1 LATIVAACYQK
12 ILAAGRAGLFCIPL
26 LTLSGAK
33 TVSKTDIYRHF
44 PDSPNG
50 CTTVATGRL
59 TSAQHSSRRDFC
71 AQAPHHE
78 SAVPHKPTVTH
89 IRAGCAAHGDNSFFA
104 AACARSG
111 RGLTNSCWSAHI
123 KPHRPPARP
132 RLPMATIAELVYPYS
147 YKKQQRAVQMAF
159 YAFYV
164 IAIIVLILHFTGW
177 LKRNNLEWLVLAVAV
192 AVFPV
197 VIFLR

>member
-1 LATIVAACYQK
+1 
-12 ILAAGRAGLFCIPL
+12 
-26 LTLSGAK
+26 
-33 TVSKTDIYRHF
+33 
-44 PDSPNG
+44 
-50 CTTVATGRL
+50 
-59 TSAQHSSRRDFC
+59 
-71 AQAPHHE
+71 
-78 SAVPHKPTVTH
+78 
-89 IRAGCAAHGDNSFFA
+89 
-104 AACARSG
+104 
-111 RGLTNSCWSAHI
+111 
-123 KPHRPPARP
+123 
-132 RLPMATIAELVYPYS
+132 MATIAELVYPYS